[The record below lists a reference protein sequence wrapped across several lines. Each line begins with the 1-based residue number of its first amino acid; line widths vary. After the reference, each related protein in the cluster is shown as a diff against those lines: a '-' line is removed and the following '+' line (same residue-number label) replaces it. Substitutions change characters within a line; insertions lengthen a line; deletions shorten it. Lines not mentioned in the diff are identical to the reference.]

1 MNQDNY
7 FRHKSLI
14 NKDAKKSEDNN
25 NFLMKSKKNLSKDMA
40 NEKEVNKKTNKRGW
54 ETDA

>member
-25 NFLMKSKKNLSKDMA
+25 NFLMKSKKNLSKDMG
-40 NEKEVNKKTNKRGW
+40 NEKEINKKTNKRG
-54 ETDA
+54 